1 MQSKAKGKGNLS
13 VLMDYAGRRR
23 VLTYLS
29 WVLSAVS
36 ALTALVPFIFVWLI
50 VREVIEANGNF
61 AAVQGSLS
69 VYGWWAVGS
78 ALISMLVYFAAL
90 MCSHVAAFRV
100 AGNMRKRAMRH
111 IGALP
116 VGFMNSLGSG
126 RVRRIVNE
134 SSGATETYLAHQLPD
149 MVGAFATPVGMIV
162 LLFVF
167 DWRLGLLSLI
177 PTVLGFIIMSKMTGK
192 DMARKMKEYQSALE
206 NMNNEAVE
214 YVRGVPVVKTFGQTV
229 FSFKR
234 FKGSID
240 SYHTWVVAYTKS
252 LMWPMVAFTT
262 AINCVFVPLI
272 IAGLCFTAGGVD
284 GAFLLNLI
292 FYIIFTPIISVT
304 LMKVMF
310 MSENNMIV
318 SDALQRIDGILA
330 IKPLPEPSAPQKP
343 KYNSVAFENVT
354 FAYEGADRNAI
365 DGITLDVKAGETVA
379 LVGPSGGGKTTAAGL
394 VARFWDTASGA
405 VKVGGVNVKDIDRQ
419 TLNDTVAYVF
429 QDSKLLKTSIF
440 ENVRMGRPSAT
451 REEVLAALHNA
462 QCDDILNKFPHGVD
476 TVIGSKGVYLSG
488 GEQQR
493 IAIARVMLKNAPV
506 LVLDE
511 ATAFADP
518 ENEAAVQRAFERLA
532 NGRTVIMIAHRLT
545 TVQNADKIYV
555 LKDGKIAEEGTH
567 VQLMSEKGI
576 YSNMYEEYRTSI
588 AWKVGGAKC

>member
-330 IKPLPEPSAPQKP
+330 IKPLPEPSAPQTP
-343 KYNSVAFENVT
+343 KDNSVTFENVT

-555 LKDGKIAEEGTH
+555 LKDGKVAEEGTH
-567 VQLMSEKGI
+567 AWLMEQNGL
-576 YSNMYEEYRTSI
+576 YHDMYDEYRTSI
-588 AWKVGGAKC
+588 AWKVGGRA

>member
-240 SYHTWVVAYTKS
+240 SYHTWVIAYTKS

-330 IKPLPEPSAPQKP
+330 IKPLPEPAEPQMP
-343 KYNSVAFENVT
+343 QDNSVAFENAV
-354 FAYEGADRNAI
+354 FAYDGADRNAI
-365 DGITLDVKAGETVA
+365 DDITLDVKAGETVA

-555 LKDGKIAEEGTH
+555 LKDGKVAEEGTH
-567 VQLMSEKGI
+567 AWLMEQNGL
-576 YSNMYEEYRTSI
+576 YHDMYDEYRTSI
-588 AWKVGGAKC
+588 AWKVA

>member
-284 GAFLLNLI
+284 GTFLLNLI

-330 IKPLPEPSAPQKP
+330 IKPLPEPSAPQTP
-343 KYNSVAFENVT
+343 KDNSVTFENVT

-365 DGITLDVKAGETVA
+365 DGISLNVKAGETVA

-394 VARFWDTASGA
+394 IARFWDVTSGEI
-405 VKVGGVNVKDIDRQ
+405 KVGGVNVKDISKKK
-419 TLNDTVAYVF
+419 LNDIVAYVF
-429 QDSKLLKTSIF
+429 QDSMLLKTSIY
-440 ENVRMGRPSAT
+440 ENVRMGRPSAS
-451 REEVLAALHNA
+451 REEVMEALHNA
-462 QCDDILNKFPHGVD
+462 QCDEILAKFPQGAD
-476 TVIGSKGVYLSG
+476 TVIGAKGVYLSG

-493 IAIARVMLKNAPV
+493 IAVARVMLKNAPI

-518 ENEAAVQRAFERLA
+518 ENEAAMQRAFEKLA
-532 NGRTVIMIAHRLT
+532 EGRTVVMIAHRLT
-545 TVQNADKIYV
+545 TVQNADRIYV
-555 LKDGKIAEEGTH
+555 LKEGKIAEQGTH
-567 VQLMSEKGI
+567 EQLMAKKGT
-576 YSNMYEEYRTSI
+576 YNDMYEEYRT
-588 AWKVGGAKC
+588 AVTWKVGGVR

>member
-13 VLMDYAGRRR
+13 VLMNYAGRRR

-50 VREVIEANGNF
+50 VRGVIEANGNF

-100 AGNMRKRAMRH
+100 AGNMRKKTMRH
-111 IGALP
+111 IGTLP

-240 SYHTWVVAYTKS
+240 SYHTWVIAYTKS

-284 GAFLLNLI
+284 GTFLLNLI

-343 KYNSVAFENVT
+343 KDNSVAFENVT
-354 FAYEGADRNAI
+354 FAYEGTDRNAI
-365 DGITLDVKAGETVA
+365 DGISLNVKAGETVA

-518 ENEAAVQRAFERLA
+518 ENEAAVQRAFEKLA
-532 NGRTVIMIAHRLT
+532 EGRTVLMIAHRLT
-545 TVQNADKIYV
+545 TVQNADRIYV
-555 LKDGKIAEEGTH
+555 LKEGKIAEQGTH
-567 VQLMSEKGI
+567 EQLMAKKGT
-576 YSNMYEEYRTSI
+576 YNDMYEEYRT
-588 AWKVGGAKC
+588 AVTWKVGGIR

>member
-240 SYHTWVVAYTKS
+240 SYHKWVIAYTKS

-330 IKPLPEPSAPQKP
+330 IKPLPEPAEPQMP
-343 KYNSVAFENVT
+343 QDNSVAFENAV
-354 FAYEGADRNAI
+354 FAYDGADRNAI

-555 LKDGKIAEEGTH
+555 LKDGKVAEEGTH
-567 VQLMSEKGI
+567 AWLMEQNGL
-576 YSNMYEEYRTSI
+576 YHDMYDEYRTSI
-588 AWKVGGAKC
+588 AWKVGGRA